1 MFMSSTF
8 HCIKAHSH
16 PVSKFGNQLDYF
28 GIVILIT
35 CSLISI
41 ILFAYYDYPWYRN
54 IFVGLSLFFG
64 TVCTV
69 LTLIGNFQQMNID
82 HLDHLCLYYLDYQ
95 GITYC

>member
-54 IFVGLSLFFG
+54 IL
-64 TVCTV
+64 
-69 LTLIGNFQQMNID
+69 
-82 HLDHLCLYYLDYQ
+82 LDYHCFRDRMY
-95 GITYC
+95 GFNIGSEIFNK